1 MKPLAQLAV
10 IAVLAVA
17 AVPLSARFLPS
28 AHPVLETVGLLQ
40 PMAALGLVPA
50 AEAAEGGPGGGQS
63 GGPGGSRGGT
73 PVVAD
78 APQIVPLRDVVTAI
92 GSARGI
98 HAVDLTP
105 EVAGRLVALRVAPGT
120 RVAAGDLIAEL
131 DDEAARL
138 AAERARLVLA
148 DAQATVERLDR
159 LTASGSATSL
169 QRQDAELALRTA
181 DLALQAAERDL
192 ADHKLTAP
200 VGGYVGLIGVQVGDL
215 LSSSTVVTRIEDRSS
230 LILEFRVPER
240 VAALIAVGDAV
251 QVNAISG
258 AQETLEGKIVA
269 VDNRVD
275 DVSRTLRVEARIAN
289 PEDRLRAG
297 MAFRVTLEFTGKD
310 YPAVDPLA
318 IQWGSDGAFVWVVR
332 EGKAASLPIR
342 ILQRNADTV
351 LVDAALEPGDLVVT
365 EGVQAL
371 RPGAEVQVAPG
382 PQG

>member
-50 AEAAEGGPGGGQS
+50 AEAAEGGPGGAPGGGQ
-63 GGPGGSRGGT
+63 GGSRGGT

-200 VGGYVGLIGVQVGDL
+200 VGGYVGLIGCRWVICC
-215 LSSSTVVTRIEDRSS
+215 RP
-230 LILEFRVPER
+230 VP
-240 VAALIAVGDAV
+240 
-251 QVNAISG
+251 
-258 AQETLEGKIVA
+258 
-269 VDNRVD
+269 
-275 DVSRTLRVEARIAN
+275 
-289 PEDRLRAG
+289 
-297 MAFRVTLEFTGKD
+297 
-310 YPAVDPLA
+310 
-318 IQWGSDGAFVWVVR
+318 W
-332 EGKAASLPIR
+332 
-342 ILQRNADTV
+342 
-351 LVDAALEPGDLVVT
+351 
-365 EGVQAL
+365 
-371 RPGAEVQVAPG
+371 
-382 PQG
+382 